1 MILPIYTYGQP
12 VLRKQTEEITAD
24 YPNLKQLI
32 ADMYETMDKADG
44 VGLAAPQ
51 IGLPIRLF
59 VIDGDVLG
67 DDYPDCKGFRKTFI
81 NPQIISSSEE
91 TVSYEEGC
99 LSLPGISETV
109 VRPATITIRYMDE
122 DFQEQTETYGSYSAR
137 IVQHEYD
144 HLEGHVFTDRVSP
157 IRRQFLKT
165 KLANIA
171 KGKTACRYRT
181 KK

>member
-1 MILPIYTYGQP
+1 M
-12 VLRKQTEEITAD
+12 RKQAEEITAD
-24 YPNLKQLI
+24 YPDLKQLI

-59 VIDGDVLG
+59 VIDGDVWG
-67 DDYPDCKGFRKTFI
+67 DDYPDCTGFRKTFI
-81 NPQIISSSEE
+81 NPH
-91 TVSYEEGC
+91 
-99 LSLPGISETV
+99 LPGISEAV
-109 VRPATITIRYMDE
+109 VRPATITIRYLDE
-122 DFQEQTETYGSYSAR
+122 DFHEQTETYGSFSAR
-137 IVQHEYD
+137 IVQHEFD